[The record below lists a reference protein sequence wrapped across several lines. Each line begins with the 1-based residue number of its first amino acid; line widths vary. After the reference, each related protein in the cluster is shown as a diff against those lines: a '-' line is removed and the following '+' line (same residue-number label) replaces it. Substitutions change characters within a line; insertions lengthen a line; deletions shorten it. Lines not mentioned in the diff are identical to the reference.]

1 MIGENGPHTK
11 KQTVIT
17 MVDSL
22 SAEQIQE
29 FRQAFDIMDRNGD
42 GVITV
47 DDLATVMR
55 AIGQSPT
62 HGELEDM
69 IREVD
74 ADGNDNIDFT
84 EFLALMSRQMR
95 QSDIEEELRE
105 TFRVFDRDNDGFITP
120 QELRTLLISLGL
132 DSSAQVIRSM
142 IAEADRNRDGKID
155 FSEFRALALGK

>member
-1 MIGENGPHTK
+1 
-11 KQTVIT
+11 
-17 MVDSL
+17 MVETL

-29 FRQAFDIMDRNGD
+29 FRQAFDIIDRNGD

-55 AIGQSPT
+55 AIGQSPN
-62 HGELEDM
+62 HGELQDM

-74 ADGNDNIDFT
+74 ADGNDTIDFT

-95 QSDIEEELRE
+95 QSDIEEELKQ

-132 DSSAQVIRSM
+132 DSSAQVIRAM
-142 IAEADRNRDGKID
+142 IGEADRDRDGKIN
-155 FSEFRALALGK
+155 FAEFRALALGK

>member
-1 MIGENGPHTK
+1 
-11 KQTVIT
+11 
-17 MVDSL
+17 MVDAL

-47 DDLATVMR
+47 EDLATVMR

-62 HGELEDM
+62 VNELQDM

-95 QSDIEEELRE
+95 QSDIEDELRE
-105 TFRVFDRDNDGFITP
+105 TFRVFDRDGDGFITP

-142 IAEADRNRDGKID
+142 IAEADRDRDGKIN
-155 FSEFRALALGK
+155 FAEFRALALGK